1 MMLRR
6 TEDDTAVDD
15 AVHLAVDLAVDLRDA
30 PTQTDG
36 AGDAF
41 HPVETISG
49 TANTGILLLCDH
61 ASNALPP
68 EYGSLGLPAS
78 ELARHI
84 GYDIGAAGVTRELA
98 ARLGCPAVLSHFS
111 RLLIDPN
118 RGEDDPTL
126 VMRLSDGAIVP
137 GNRHVDAAEVG
148 RRIAR
153 FHRPY
158 HRAIEREI
166 DAALAV
172 GLIPALFSVH
182 SFTPVWR
189 GVPRAWHVGLLWD
202 LDERF
207 TRPLIEALEAPGDLI
222 VGDNEPYDGA
232 LRNDCLY
239 RHGTARGLPH
249 VLIEI
254 RQDLITDEAGQL
266 AWAERLADI
275 LPAVLARPE
284 LHERTFYGSRTGLVV
299 PISG

>member
-1 MMLRR
+1 MLRR

-15 AVHLAVDLAVDLRDA
+15 ALDLADA
-30 PTQTDG
+30 PTPAHS
-36 AGDAF
+36 AGDVF
-41 HPVETISG
+41 HPVEDIPG
-49 TANTGILLLCDH
+49 AADTGILLLCDH

-84 GYDIGAAGVTRELA
+84 GYDIGAAGVTRALA
-98 ARLGCPAVLSHFS
+98 KRLGCPAVLSHFS

-137 GNRHVDAAEVG
+137 GNRHVDTAEVD

-158 HRAIEREI
+158 HRAIEHEI
-166 DAALAV
+166 DAALAS
-172 GLIPALFSVH
+172 GTIPALFSVH

-189 GVPRAWHVGLLWD
+189 GMPRPWHVGLLWD

-254 RQDLITDEAGQL
+254 RQDLIADDAGQL
-266 AWAERLADI
+266 AWAERLADL

-284 LHERTFYGSRTGLVV
+284 LHEQTFYGSRTGLVV
-299 PISG
+299 PISA